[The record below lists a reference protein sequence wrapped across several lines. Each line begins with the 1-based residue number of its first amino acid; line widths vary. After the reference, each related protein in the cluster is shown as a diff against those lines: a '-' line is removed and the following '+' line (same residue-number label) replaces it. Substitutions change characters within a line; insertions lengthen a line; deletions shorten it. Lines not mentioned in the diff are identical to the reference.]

1 MLAAVACGAPPGPPA
16 VGVVVVPDGGGREAP
31 DAVLGDPVRL
41 TYLGSGGWIFE
52 YQGEQL
58 LAAPLFSN
66 PGFLETGLSRISS
79 DTAAVDEQM
88 APFDVGS
95 ARAILVGH
103 AHYDHLMDVPRVAE
117 RHAPRARILG
127 SGTVRNMLGM
137 WSGVMGRVDLVT
149 DSAGDARTPGRWMR
163 YGPRI
168 RVMPLRSLHGP
179 HFDGL
184 TLYVGTTD
192 EPRAVPPHTA
202 TEWVDGETFAFL
214 VDFLDDDGEVAF
226 RIYYQDAVAP
236 APLGFAPP
244 SVLEEHVVDV
254 AILVPATFEEVR
266 WHPEAIVEN
275 LQPRSILLGH
285 WEDFFQPYDRP
296 VEPVPLTDL
305 AEFERRLA
313 RVYDGPVW
321 RPDRF
326 TEFLFAPGDDGG

>member
-1 MLAAVACGAPPGPPA
+1 M
-16 VGVVVVPDGGGREAP
+16 VPDTALHASSGTGL
-31 DAVLGDPVRL
+31 DHPVRL

-52 YQGEQL
+52 YRGEQL

-66 PGFLETGLSRISS
+66 PGFLETGLRPISS
-79 DTAAVDEQM
+79 DTVAVDEQM
-88 APFDVGS
+88 APFDVDS

-103 AHYDHLMDVPRVAE
+103 AHYDHLMDVPHVAE

-127 SGTVRNMLGM
+127 SRTVRNTLGT
-137 WSGVMGRVDLVT
+137 WSGVMDRVDVVT
-149 DSAGDARTPGRWMR
+149 DSAGDAATPGRWMR

-192 EPRAVPPHTA
+192 EPRASPPRTA

-214 VDFLDDDGEVAF
+214 IDFLDDGGDVAF

-236 APLGFAPP
+236 APQGFAPA
-244 SVLEEHVVDV
+244 SVLEEHAVDV
-254 AILVPATFEEVR
+254 AILVPSTFEEVR

-275 LQPRSILLGH
+275 LRPAAILLGH
-285 WEDFFQPYDRP
+285 WEDFFEPYGRP
-296 VEPVPLTDL
+296 TEPVPLTDL
-305 AEFERRLA
+305 AEFERRLT

-326 TEFLFAPGDDGG
+326 TEFVFMSRDDAG

>member
-1 MLAAVACGAPPGPPA
+1 M
-16 VGVVVVPDGGGREAP
+16 VVVPDAAP
-31 DAVLGDPVRL
+31 AAAPVHL

-52 YQGEQL
+52 YRGEQL

-66 PGFLETGLSRISS
+66 PGLLQTGLRPISS
-79 DTAAVDEQM
+79 DTVAVDEQM

-95 ARAILVGH
+95 VRAILVGH
-103 AHYDHLMDVPRVAE
+103 AHYDHLMDVPRVAS

-127 SGTVRNMLGM
+127 SRTVRNMLGT
-137 WSGVMGRVDLVT
+137 WSGVMDRVDVVT
-149 DSAGDARTPGRWMR
+149 DSAGDAGTPGRWMR

-192 EPRAVPPHTA
+192 EPRVSPPRTA

-214 VDFLDDDGEVAF
+214 VDFLDDGGDVAF

-244 SVLEEHVVDV
+244 IVLEEHPVDV
-254 AILVPATFEEVR
+254 AILVPATFEEVP
-266 WHPEAIVEN
+266 WHPEAIVQN
-275 LQPRSILLGH
+275 LRPRSILLGH

-296 VEPVPLTDL
+296 TAPVPLTDL
-305 AEFERRLA
+305 AEFERRLS

-326 TEFLFAPGDDGG
+326 AEFRFVPGEAGG